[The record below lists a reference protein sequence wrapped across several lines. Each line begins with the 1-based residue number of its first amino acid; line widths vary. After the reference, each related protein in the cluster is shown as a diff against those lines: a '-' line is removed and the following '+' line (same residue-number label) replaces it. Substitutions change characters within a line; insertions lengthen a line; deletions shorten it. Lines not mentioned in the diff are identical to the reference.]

1 MSPCISPLDEQK
13 QGSPLTWQVDAGC
26 VLEFSRTPQRSALLS
41 DAMPADGLIAAH
53 STLGETSARSL
64 SPVKGQLSKF
74 KPFHAHEKGIRT
86 PVFCP
91 AGLTSRRTCPNTA
104 EGQELRSWLARAGFG
119 LAPKA
124 DNQRRPEPTTSHIS
138 NQIREIFLV
147 ERCGG
152 HWKDGRVPA
161 GEHLIY
167 DLFVVK

>member
-1 MSPCISPLDEQK
+1 
-13 QGSPLTWQVDAGC
+13 
-26 VLEFSRTPQRSALLS
+26 
-41 DAMPADGLIAAH
+41 MPADGLIAAH
-53 STLGETSARSL
+53 SILGETSARSL

-91 AGLTSRRTCPNTA
+91 AGLTSRRTCPNAA

-124 DNQRRPEPTTSHIS
+124 ATSVAQSPRRPTFQTKSEKYSWL
-138 NQIREIFLV
+138 NDVVAMGKMV
-147 ERCGG
+147 EYQ
-152 HWKDGRVPA
+152 P